1 MYRGTTP
8 NLYLE
13 LETDLDLANAK
24 EIWLTV
30 ESQRSILNKEKEDIE
45 VRTTEDPGVQLLIA
59 SLTQKDTLRL
69 TEGKAKVQV
78 RILMN
83 NGKAYSTDIAYIDV
97 NQILR
102 DGVITD
108 DST

>member
-24 EIWLTV
+24 EIWLTIQ
-30 ESQRSILNKEKEDIE
+30 SQRSILNKEKEDIE
-45 VRTTEDPGVQLLIA
+45 VRTTEDPGVQLLIV

-69 TEGKAKVQV
+69 TEGKAEVQV
-78 RILMN
+78 RILMS
-83 NGKAYSTDIAYIDV
+83 NGKAYSTDIAYVDV

-108 DST
+108 DDT